1 MHNVKVV
8 PRDQWANRTVKE
20 VMTPLDK
27 VKQVKADEDLTS
39 VMQLLTEEDVNQL
52 PVIENNKVIGIVGR
66 DRLLNFINTRAELGM

>member
-52 PVIENNKVIGIVGR
+52 PVIEDNKVIGIVGR